1 MMFEAEVEKLKWL
14 KDFTGEKHNTM
25 LFIAFPMNHNFIW
38 RLLA

>member
-1 MMFEAEVEKLKWL
+1 MMFEAEAEKLKWW
-14 KDFTGEKHNTM
+14 KDEKHNPM